1 MADEDYRGQHEAP
14 GPGYG
19 MPLHDT
25 TDVYPKDFYGPNGFR
40 YYADQGSDYDRN
52 SYNTAVRLNGKPEEP
67 VWIHRAVPLD
77 VYKKAMKTDA
87 PLSHL
92 IKKGD
97 WVTPSKEYAR
107 EHGEG
112 PLGGKYKVV
121 GKRVRAK
128 DVFTNGDSIH
138 EWGYHP
144 ADKADGGIVGD
155 PNTDEGITAYH
166 GSPHDFE
173 RFDMSKIG
181 TGEGAQAYGHGLY
194 FAENEP
200 VAKGYRDKLS
210 EGTYKTDTGEIFDP
224 YKNLEHMNV
233 RVAAYKGIDPAIERA
248 QGILQSDPHDDR
260 VRRYLKKLYALKDKN
275 AAPHKGHMYEVHIN
289 AHPDHFL
296 DWDKPISEQSEHVQ
310 KAIKHIA
317 GQLDIDPFEH
327 LALAAVVGQH
337 PRSQTYSPRGEDL
350 HTDIDEILGG
360 KEHASEALHA
370 AGIKGIRYLD
380 AGSRPDGAY
389 ALHISHKG
397 IPYTDPIPMKTF
409 QQAQNHAK
417 EYAAKGYDTE
427 IKENGSRNYVVFD
440 DKLVSVKRK
449 YAQGGDVGTTRYHF
463 ADGGTPTDIDPI
475 TGKPIVKKPEAG
487 DTSSTGGGGGT
498 GPSVGG
504 AVDGY
509 KDGGKVS
516 YKLKPDDDDRKHAGY
531 KDDGGKM
538 TWMSPDKFL
547 AQTQKM
553 QMDKE
558 DKKSIKRFEKKI
570 KKGKGLN
577 PLAIYPSGGQDGRH
591 RATAAKHEGITK
603 VPVITWP
610 KKASGGSIV
619 DRALMVTSKK
629 AKASGDAR

>member
-92 IKKGD
+92 IRKGD

-144 ADKADGGIVGD
+144 AEKAEGGEVDEPNIPQISNAMSVFPKPERMFPADARPAGGQYIDSATKQDVTGHRASMASVGVLPGGKPFFNVSRDPADEIGSSGRGAYIARTNLFKQRAGWKWLDAPEGHEDTNTIVSTLHNKKHFYSLNTHYPKGVDLARYPKEENEPKLKPTTKGRMTLGNQVGRISVRGAEHPVYDHVIVKADGGIVGD

-166 GSPHDFE
+166 GSPHDFP
-173 RFDMSKIG
+173 RFDLSKIG
-181 TGEGAQAYGHGLY
+181 TGEGAQAFGHGLY

-224 YKNLEHMNV
+224 YKNLEHMNI

-260 VRRYLKKLYALKDKN
+260 VRRDLEKLYALKAKN
-275 AAPHKGHMYEVHIN
+275 AAPHKGRMYEVHIN

-296 DWDKPISEQSEHVQ
+296 DWDKPFHEQSDHVQ
-310 KAIKHIA
+310 KA
-317 GQLDIDPFEH
+317 LMSVPDFEDMGH
-327 LALAAVVGQH
+327 YKSGMKMGALINKGLIPH
-337 PRSQTYSPRGEDL
+337 TYDRASPEFS
-350 HTDIDEILGG
+350 
-360 KEHASEALHA
+360 KAYHA
-370 AGIKGIRYLD
+370 AGVKG
-380 AGSRPDGAY
+380 
-389 ALHISHKG
+389 
-397 IPYTDPIPMKTF
+397 
-409 QQAQNHAK
+409 
-417 EYAAKGYDTE
+417 
-427 IKENGSRNYVVFD
+427 
-440 DKLVSVKRK
+440 VK
-449 YAQGGDVGTTRYHF
+449 YQ
-463 ADGGTPTDIDPI
+463 I
-475 TGKPIVKKPEAG
+475 
-487 DTSSTGGGGGT
+487 
-498 GPSVGG
+498 
-504 AVDGY
+504 
-509 KDGGKVS
+509 
-516 YKLKPDDDDRKHAGY
+516 
-531 KDDGGKM
+531 
-538 TWMSPDKFL
+538 
-547 AQTQKM
+547 
-553 QMDKE
+553 
-558 DKKSIKRFEKKI
+558 
-570 KKGKGLN
+570 
-577 PLAIYPSGGQDGRH
+577 GRAH
-591 RATAAKHEGITK
+591 
-603 VPVITWP
+603 V
-610 KKASGGSIV
+610 
-619 DRALMVTSKK
+619 
-629 AKASGDAR
+629 